1 MRQHEHVKHHSGRAT
16 STVSPLVCMVSHAC
30 LRTHETRGAWPAIG
44 AASRRMPNA
53 IYLSIG
59 YRPSESSYPPSVQK
73 RGSVLVFQRVHPL
86 TMCRL

>member
-16 STVSPLVCMVSHAC
+16 STVSPLVYMVSHAC

-53 IYLSIG
+53 IYLSIYLD
-59 YRPSESSYPPSVQK
+59 YRYIVQVMP
-73 RGSVLVFQRVHPL
+73 RRAPRAPAGMHCL
-86 TMCRL
+86 